1 MTPFEFARIQ
11 TRRNFFKYAAGGL
24 ETIAVAHLLS
34 REGRSA
40 SRELPQ
46 VNPLAPKPPHF
57 EARAK
62 NVIFLLMAGGPS
74 HLDLYDPK
82 PALKQW
88 HGKPLPESMTKDLTL
103 AFVKPNAKVLASNR
117 TFQKY
122 GQSGTEF
129 SDYIPH
135 IGSHADDIAMIRSI
149 HTEAF
154 NHHPGQAMLM
164 SGTTM
169 AGRPS
174 IGSWVSY
181 GLGTEADDL
190 PAFVVISSGRGAS
203 AGSANFTNGFLPS
216 TYQGVPFR
224 NSGDPI
230 LYLTNPPGI
239 SNRSQRARLDT
250 LRELNE
256 ARYATTGD
264 LEIAS
269 RIHYYELAY
278 RMQSAGPELL
288 DFSSEKKDTLDMY
301 GVGEEPTH
309 PYATNCLLARRMVE
323 RGVRYVMLVHASW
336 DDHQEI
342 DKKLKKNCDITD
354 KPVGALLTD
363 LKQRG
368 LLDDTIVVWGGEF
381 GRTPLGQL
389 ERVDEA
395 AGRDHH
401 PNCFSIWMAGGGIK
415 GGQVVGKTDEI
426 GLNIVEDPVHVHDL
440 QATLLHCLGLE
451 HTKLT
456 YRHMGRDFRL
466 TDVGGNVVTKLL
478 T

>member
-1 MTPFEFARIQ
+1 MTPLDFARIQ

-40 SRELPQ
+40 SREAPQ

-129 SDYIPH
+129 SDYIPR

-203 AGSANFTNGFLPS
+203 AGSTNFTNGFLPS

-269 RIHYYELAY
+269 RIHSYELAY

-288 DFSSEKKDTLDMY
+288 DFSSEKKETLDMY

-342 DKKLKKNCDITD
+342 DTKLKKNCDITD

-426 GLNIVEDPVHVHDL
+426 GLSIAEDPVHVHDL
-440 QATLLHCLGLE
+440 QATLLHCVGLE